1 VGVLFTGYA
10 ILDGFDL
17 GVGAL
22 HLFTKTDQERR
33 TFLNAIGP
41 VWDGNEVWLVTGG
54 GALFAA
60 FPRAYA
66 TVFSGFYLAFMLFLF
81 CLIFRA
87 VAIEFRSKQPM
98 RWWRQT
104 WDISFAISS
113 ILSSFVA
120 GVALGNIIWGIPLD
134 AEGEFA
140 GSFLGLFHP
149 YAILVGITTVALFT
163 MHGAIYVVLKTE
175 GELHD
180 KVRGWVNNTIIFFI
194 ICYVTTTM
202 VTLMF
207 VPHMVHYFRQE
218 PILFIIPFLNMLA
231 VANIPREI
239 IHGRDFMAFLSS
251 CAAMVALMTIFG
263 IGLFPNI
270 VFSNPIP
277 EHSLSIYSA
286 ASSAKTLK
294 VMLII
299 AIIGVPLVIS
309 YTVSIYWI
317 FRGKV
322 KLDAMSY

>member
-1 VGVLFTGYA
+1 
-10 ILDGFDL
+10 
-17 GVGAL
+17 
-22 HLFTKTDQERR
+22 
-33 TFLNAIGP
+33 
-41 VWDGNEVWLVTGG
+41 
-54 GALFAA
+54 
-60 FPRAYA
+60 
-66 TVFSGFYLAFMLFLF
+66 
-81 CLIFRA
+81 

-98 RWWRQT
+98 RWWRKT
-104 WDISFAISS
+104 WDISFSISS
-113 ILSSFVA
+113 ILSSFVV

-134 AEGEFA
+134 AQGEFA
-140 GSFLGLFHP
+140 GSFWGLFHP
-149 YAILVGITTVALFT
+149 YSILIGITTVALFT

-180 KVRGWVNNTIIFFI
+180 KIRGWINNTIIFFI

-202 VTLMF
+202 ATLMF
-207 VPHMVHYFRQE
+207 VPHMVQHFREE
-218 PILFIIPFLNMLA
+218 PILFIIPILNMLA
-231 VANIPREI
+231 IANIPREI

-270 VFSNPIP
+270 VLSNPIA